1 MFIDISVYQ
10 MMLGAFQL
18 LRRIDTDFVN
28 LSPIVAYSGSP
39 HPALSVIV
47 NATIV
52 TKGSPEVSGT
62 WVPLPAAQVYVKEHL
77 AGDLALDIFLSDA
90 LVERFP
96 SALQD
101 FYRSNA
107 PARSLNQFGKPFEST
122 LQAAKMEVQ
131 TDNGTP
137 VCWDSRFGW
146 MHNESSSGGTSASA
160 PFGLTTGL
168 SVGGKQSG
176 DTEVPLSATE
186 QEIFQELCVIPD
198 WDRETSEGGE
208 EDTMELDV
216 DPKAVPVEEAQMR
229 TSSLSAAPV
238 AQPTQTEHPDRPL
251 RRSKRVADALAAAH
265 QVVAQPSRTRSRK
278 AGSRNSLS

>member
-1 MFIDISVYQ
+1 LFIDISVYQ

-47 NATIV
+47 NATVV

-62 WVPLPAAQVYVKEHL
+62 WVPLPAAQVYVQEHL

-146 MHNESSSGGTSASA
+146 MHNESSSGGTSGSA
-160 PFGLTTGL
+160 PFGLATGL

-208 EDTMELDV
+208 EELDV
-216 DPKAVPVEEAQMR
+216 DPKAVEAQM
-229 TSSLSAAPV
+229 TMTGLSPAPV
-238 AQPTQTEHPDRPL
+238 AQTEHPDRPL

-265 QVVAQPSRTRSRK
+265 QVLPQPSRTRSRK

>member
-1 MFIDISVYQ
+1 
-10 MMLGAFQL
+10 MLGAFQL

-39 HPALSVIV
+39 HPALSIIV

-62 WVPLPAAQVYVKEHL
+62 WVPLPAAQAYVKEHL

-122 LQAAKMEVQ
+122 LQASKLDVQ
-131 TDNGTP
+131 TDDGTS

-146 MHNESSSGGTSASA
+146 MHNESSGSSTSASA
-160 PFGLTTGL
+160 PFALTAAL
-168 SVGGKQSG
+168 AMGGKQVEHM
-176 DTEVPLSATE
+176 DDPLSATE

-198 WDRETSEGGE
+198 WDREGDEAE
-208 EDTMELDV
+208 AMVV
-216 DPKAVPVEEAQMR
+216 DPPVSVETTVAVPHA
-229 TSSLSAAPV
+229 
-238 AQPTQTEHPDRPL
+238 DRPL

-265 QVVAQPSRTRSRK
+265 QAPSRTRSRK
-278 AGSRNSLS
+278 

>member
-1 MFIDISVYQ
+1 
-10 MMLGAFQL
+10 MLGAFQL

-39 HPALSVIV
+39 HPDLSIIA
-47 NATIV
+47 NAAIV

-122 LQAAKMEVQ
+122 LQAAKLEVQ
-131 TDNGTP
+131 TDNGP
-137 VCWDSRFGW
+137 SVSWDSRFGW
-146 MHNESSSGGTSASA
+146 MHNKSLSSRTSASV
-160 PFGLTTGL
+160 PFALTAAL
-168 SVGGKQSG
+168 AMGGKQVENM
-176 DTEVPLSATE
+176 EVPLSATE

-198 WDRETSEGGE
+198 WDRESSEGGE
-208 EDTMELDV
+208 DTMVLDV
-216 DPKAVPVEEAQMR
+216 PSKSVPVEEEE
-229 TSSLSAAPV
+229 TSCLSPVPTTPAPV
-238 AQPTQTEHPDRPL
+238 PQPTQAEHFDRPL

-265 QVVAQPSRTRSRK
+265 QVLPQPSRTRSRK

>member
-1 MFIDISVYQ
+1 

-39 HPALSVIV
+39 HPVLSTIA

-122 LQAAKMEVQ
+122 LQAAKLEVQ
-131 TDNGTP
+131 TDNETP

-146 MHNESSSGGTSASA
+146 MHNESSGSSTSASA
-160 PFGLTTGL
+160 PFALTATL
-168 SVGGKQSG
+168 AAGGKQAE
-176 DTEVPLSATE
+176 DMEDPLSPTE
-186 QEIFQELCVIPD
+186 QQIFQELCVIPD
-198 WDRETSEGGE
+198 WDRELSEGGE
-208 EDTMELDV
+208 DGMVLDV
-216 DPKAVPVEEAQMR
+216 DPCPSKVAPVEEEENVPR
-229 TSSLSAAPV
+229 TSLCPSTPV
-238 AQPTQTEHPDRPL
+238 QTAHPGRPL

-265 QVVAQPSRTRSRK
+265 QAPTQQPSRTRSRK
-278 AGSRNSLS
+278 GGSRSSLF